1 MLEAG
6 NGRVLWTRCR
16 APCARSRQPY
26 PYGRFFHICPVNADM
41 LLVQTSGGRRWLLD
55 AAIGTIVHDAPTAS
69 EPWPRSPIVLPD
81 GNVCIIADAASVILI
96 DPSSGRELW
105 THRLPGVTTRTG
117 EAPKATAGPHT
128 LLMAWAMNIGWR
140 VQQLDLTTGK
150 SLWSDPPL
158 INTSQLDV
166 DSWSQDAKTIYGVQ
180 DRVLFARSLKDGS
193 VLWTQALAG
202 PSGHWR
208 TQRFGDALLAYAN
221 ETKGRRFQFRWLAG
235 ALQWTEWLAPEEK
248 PGRDYLIVCCDPKT
262 GRLVQRLNFM
272 VDSQSVA
279 RLVTDD
285 AGVLPGLAMETVEG
299 RPLVH
304 LSAQGLVVA
313 VGGRAWGLTAAK

>member
-1 MLEAG
+1 MPVRNHWPSRMTCCYAVYTNPKRKRGTCANGKIRWRTPLSFHPTWADKYGGVIVSAGGGGAAGLRPADGRIIWQYENAPRADTFSNFHLIGGRLCIVQGERRIVMLDAE
-6 NGRVLWTRCR
+6 NGRVLWARW
-16 APCARSRQPY
+16 APGARLRQPY
-26 PYGRFFHICPVNADM
+26 PYGRFFHVFPVNADM

-55 AAIGTIVHDAPTAS
+55 AATGTIVHDAPTAS

-81 GNVCIIADAASVILI
+81 GNVCIIPDAESILLL

-117 EAPKATAGPHT
+117 KAPKATAGPHT

-140 VQQLDLTTGK
+140 VQQLDLATGK

-166 DSWSQDAKTIYGVQ
+166 DSWSQDAEAFYGVK

-208 TQRFGDALLAYAN
+208 TQRFGDALLAYA
-221 ETKGRRFQFRWLAG
+221 T
-235 ALQWTEWLAPEEK
+235 
-248 PGRDYLIVCCDPKT
+248 
-262 GRLVQRLNFM
+262 
-272 VDSQSVA
+272 
-279 RLVTDD
+279 
-285 AGVLPGLAMETVEG
+285 
-299 RPLVH
+299 
-304 LSAQGLVVA
+304 
-313 VGGRAWGLTAAK
+313 